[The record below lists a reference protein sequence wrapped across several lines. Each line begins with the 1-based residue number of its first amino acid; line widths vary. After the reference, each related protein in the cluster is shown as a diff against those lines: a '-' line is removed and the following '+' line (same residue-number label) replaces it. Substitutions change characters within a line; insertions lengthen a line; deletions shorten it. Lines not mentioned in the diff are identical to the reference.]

1 MGGALGLDPVMSGFA
16 SNVLQ
21 QGGRNYLQRS
31 QEFVQQR
38 MGFLAGGALQH
49 HFNVSGDYG
58 EAPAWPMPPSPQL
71 STICT
76 PWLHSSHCLL

>member
-1 MGGALGLDPVMSGFA
+1 MLPGEFAGAMGGALGLDPVMTGFA

-31 QEFVQQR
+31 QDFVQQR

-49 HFNVSGDYG
+49 LFNVSGDSG
-58 EAPAWPMPPSPQL
+58 AVLCAPSAY
-71 STICT
+71 
-76 PWLHSSHCLL
+76 HRG

>member
-1 MGGALGLDPVMSGFA
+1 MYAAPDRRGMQGALPGEFAGAMGGALGLDPVMTGFA

-21 QGGRNYLQRS
+21 QGGRNYLQRG

-58 EAPAWPMPPSPQL
+58 ARPRP
-71 STICT
+71 
-76 PWLHSSHCLL
+76 